1 MNKVNK
7 NKTCRILILC
17 LVVVISFW
25 YADLKAQAT
34 TLKPLFATTQ
44 TPGMDS
50 LGSQSL
56 SNTNQQTP
64 SGSPS
69 QNSTG
74 NGIGATQ
81 ASTNNTTQS
90 TTWENGASYGSTG
103 YTPTDYNN
111 GMTATAPELSSHTP
125 AGSSGDDNTSTGAG
139 SYSANKGGAGLKS
152 GSSTAST
159 AGNTG
164 ACIGGGMLAKL
175 LTSSIS
181 SAMGKTVKNAVGG
194 TTATATHVP
203 TTNQNTPEATNQ
215 EAITNAHTGSFTI
228 GGTQV
233 GLGYDAIAWC
243 IVNTIIDYIV
253 NSTIAWANS
262 GFKGNPAFLRNPGDF
277 FKNLA
282 DQTAAQF
289 IREVAYETGG
299 FDICKPFRAVIA
311 TGLAKSYSKNTNI
324 QSCSLT
330 QMQQNMMKS
339 SYTITTPT
347 DWMAL
352 TKPQNNQ
359 YYSYIQAGSEM
370 QKRIDARNNTAR
382 FDLTLN
388 KGFLSQKKCKDDSK
402 PESKT
407 NPCDTTTPGS
417 MIADSLSH
425 TLNIPKDRL
434 VSAQRFDQ
442 MIDAVVNNLIKVALS
457 KLLEDTTGKAPSQ
470 SVSSDYYTAVA
481 NNSVYGANGY
491 GTTGGMGVGGVGAV
505 GSTGAV
511 GFGTP
516 QAGTNSTYIPM
527 NNPMGHSTMYG
538 YELPTA
544 ANVADRTWDSNSA
557 AGRGINAAFPL
568 VPHFSVGVCSKMIT
582 MLVGMG
588 YTRGG
593 IPAVVHFSGGPDVLV
608 RIDDSGDD
616 NNVCPRNIVD
626 FYVPDY
632 SSSGGTKGPYEWLD
646 GRPLTGI
653 DVAPNAASLS
663 GQTINQ
669 IVGGQ

>member
-1 MNKVNK
+1 MKTSLDK
-7 NKTCRILILC
+7 TTLSNKTTALSVLF
-17 LVVVISFW
+17 VVFFGLFYFFNTTI
-25 YADLKAQAT
+25 AAT
-34 TLKPLFATTQ
+34 TIQSNGSIDSTNAPTNTTN
-44 TPGMDS
+44 S
-50 LGSQSL
+50 S
-56 SNTNQQTP
+56 
-64 SGSPS
+64 SPS
-69 QNSTG
+69 DPNAFSAFTTG
-74 NGIGATQ
+74 NSAG
-81 ASTNNTTQS
+81 
-90 TTWENGASYGSTG
+90 
-103 YTPTDYNN
+103 P
-111 GMTATAPELSSHTP
+111 SSHT
-125 AGSSGDDNTSTGAG
+125 SNS
-139 SYSANKGGAGLKS
+139 GGAGLKS

-491 GTTGGMGVGGVGAV
+491 GTTGGMGVGGPG
-505 GSTGAV
+505 
-511 GFGTP
+511 GTI
-516 QAGTNSTYIPM
+516 GTNGVMMQDILNGARFANQDWNTYAL
-527 NNPMGHSTMYG
+527 NQ
-538 YELPTA
+538 
-544 ANVADRTWDSNSA
+544 
-557 AGRGINAAFPL
+557 INAMGLANIQVSDAARFFPNG
-568 VPHFSVGVCSKMIT
+568 VPTPEGYLSIMAAIAKRESGGQAKPKRYQETRIGNGTTFSVGLMSLTQGDPEAGNLTYDDLEDPYNNIRVAVAIMARLLNKWHIIN
-582 MLVGMG
+582 G
-588 YTRGG
+588 
-593 IPAVVHFSGGPDVLV
+593 AVVSGYPA
-608 RIDDSGDD
+608 
-616 NNVCPRNIVD
+616 
-626 FYVPDY
+626 
-632 SSSGGTKGPYEWLD
+632 GTGLSQYWGQFHYQKND
-646 GRPLTGI
+646 
-653 DVAPNAASLS
+653 PNS
-663 GQTINQ
+663 
-669 IVGGQ
+669 